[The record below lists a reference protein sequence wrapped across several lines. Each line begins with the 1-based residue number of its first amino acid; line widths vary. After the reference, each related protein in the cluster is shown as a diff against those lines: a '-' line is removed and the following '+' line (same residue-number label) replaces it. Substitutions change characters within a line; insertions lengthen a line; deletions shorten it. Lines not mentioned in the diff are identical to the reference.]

1 MPFSWHLPFKTLSPS
16 ESSNILSARSYHRHR
31 RRSDEIRCD
40 GSRSSCFSLRRD
52 LRKFSGDKFIS
63 TIRNLESESP
73 RANEG
78 ATTTP
83 PLPPHSLSHS
93 PGLARVS
100 ACMRACVR
108 VSGRKGRGYRNKHG
122 GRQKGM
128 SIWNDR
134 RRTRWRVILHIGQRK
149 DYHRSAFSQNYNPTL
164 LSIFC
169 LPPLLLRSLT
179 PAFWNALDALPCVP
193 PEDSL
198 ILSAR
203 ESWRVLNG
211 IAIPTRQ
218 MCKENRRGS
227 TRYSKLW
234 NVDVS
239 VGHSACD
246 MIYLF
251 VCSFE
256 RERRR
261 SLRNWWYCSN
271 LLNQ

>member
-1 MPFSWHLPFKTLSPS
+1 M
-16 ESSNILSARSYHRHR
+16 RG
-31 RRSDEIRCD
+31 RRSLSLPLLSISHPS
-40 GSRSSCFSLRRD
+40 GS
-52 LRKFSGDKFIS
+52 
-63 TIRNLESESP
+63 
-73 RANEG
+73 
-78 ATTTP
+78 
-83 PLPPHSLSHS
+83 
-93 PGLARVS
+93 ARVS
-100 ACMRACVR
+100 AFVRACVR
-108 VSGRKGRGYRNKHG
+108 AGGRKSRGYRNKHG

-149 DYHRSAFSQNYNPTL
+149 DYHRPAFSQNYNPTL
-164 LSIFC
+164 LSISRPSF
-169 LPPLLLRSLT
+169 PLRSLA
-179 PAFWNALDALPCVP
+179 PAFWNAVDTLSPCVP

-203 ESWRVLNG
+203 EDWRVLNG

-227 TRYSKLW
+227 TRYSAFW

-239 VGHSACD
+239 VDHSACD
-246 MIYLF
+246 TIYLF

-256 RERRR
+256 RERRK
-261 SLRNWWYCSN
+261 SLRNWWHCSN